1 MEWYIPISLLPGIA
15 LIILSTSNFI
25 IALNNEIKE
34 LKRNFGVYEK
44 IICLKIIQLK
54 RLIIAITGLY
64 LSVLLFTLT
73 ALLCWFSVLKPII
86 FGLLIFSI
94 AFMFFSVLFLI
105 SYAVRAIKIR
115 DLHLKIH

>member
-34 LKRNFGVYEK
+34 LKRSYNLYEK
-44 IICLKIIQLK
+44 IINLKTVQLK
-54 RLIIAITGLY
+54 RLSIAISGLY
-64 LSVLLFTLT
+64 ISVLFFTLT
-73 ALLCWFSVLKPII
+73 GLLSWFSILKPII
-86 FGLLIFSI
+86 SLLIFSI
-94 AFMFFSVLFLI
+94 AFMFLSVLFLI
-105 SYAVRAIKIR
+105 SFAVRAIKIR